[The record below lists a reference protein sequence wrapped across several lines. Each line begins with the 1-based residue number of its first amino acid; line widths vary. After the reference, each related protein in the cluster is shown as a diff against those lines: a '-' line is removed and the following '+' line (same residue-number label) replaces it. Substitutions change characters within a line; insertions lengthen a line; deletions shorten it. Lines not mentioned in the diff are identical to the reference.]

1 MTLEQFH
8 TLKLW
13 HQSHSRERP
22 LERHAWDAV
31 LLLWITGW
39 AGGPVALLVGAFGWA
54 VLCVGFLF
62 LPGAYVQLRK
72 RLHRERLLRCDWIG
86 AVR

>member
-54 VLCVGFLF
+54 VLCIRFLF